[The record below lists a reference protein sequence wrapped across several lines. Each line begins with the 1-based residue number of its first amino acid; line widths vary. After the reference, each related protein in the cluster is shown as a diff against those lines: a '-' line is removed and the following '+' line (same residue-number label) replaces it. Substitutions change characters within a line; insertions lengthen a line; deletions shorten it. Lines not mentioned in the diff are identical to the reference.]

1 MLPPGGCTM
10 SCDAVLLTGTAI
22 VNEAMLTGRI
32 RTDIHSYYL
41 YTGIFLSW
49 VIATTLP
56 RQRHLD
62 LFIFRIFSGHEALI
76 RCRVVV
82 IAKLKN
88 CRVPSFGFSYLYR
101 ICIITFCQPGESVPV
116 TKCALPHL
124 DSHNDELYGPESH
137 KRHTIFAGTEV
148 VQTRYY
154 GQFQVD
160 SYTVL
165 YTCTSMMVSQ
175 WIKEEQKNTL

>member
-101 ICIITFCQPGESVPV
+101 I
-116 TKCALPHL
+116 
-124 DSHNDELYGPESH
+124 
-137 KRHTIFAGTEV
+137 
-148 VQTRYY
+148 RYVLSP
-154 GQFQVD
+154 FVNQVNLFLWQSARCRTSTATMT
-160 SYTVL
+160 SYTDRRVTRGTPSL
-165 YTCTSMMVSQ
+165 RAL
-175 WIKEEQKNTL
+175 K

>member
-76 RCRVVV
+76 RCRYRE
-82 IAKLKN
+82 AKK
-88 CRVPSFGFSYLYR
+88 
-101 ICIITFCQPGESVPV
+101 
-116 TKCALPHL
+116 LPRAQLWFFILIPYMYYHL
-124 DSHNDELYGPESH
+124 LS
-137 KRHTIFAGTEV
+137 
-148 VQTRYY
+148 TR
-154 GQFQVD
+154 
-160 SYTVL
+160 
-165 YTCTSMMVSQ
+165 
-175 WIKEEQKNTL
+175 